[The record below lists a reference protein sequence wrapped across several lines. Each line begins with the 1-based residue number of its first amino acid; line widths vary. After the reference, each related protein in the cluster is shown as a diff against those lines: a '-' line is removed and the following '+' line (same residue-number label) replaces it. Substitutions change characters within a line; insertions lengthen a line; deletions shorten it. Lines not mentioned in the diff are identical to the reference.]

1 VADGVSFSS
10 TTRPRWVGTVDAGA
24 SSQQASGSKRDSLS
38 SMADAS
44 LVRDLKVT
52 PPSAQHNLP
61 LHELLRAPGRS
72 SVDGLGRC
80 RCSALAAVTA
90 VGATTVT
97 LWGCVSQGY
106 GRGAGRAYPDFDRVF
121 IEQMIPHQLIG
132 VRMASIIQKG
142 ILDPE
147 LRGLYVAIRGRA
159 QSGESD
165 RMARWNRQWWQPTT
179 SS

>member
-1 VADGVSFSS
+1 
-10 TTRPRWVGTVDAGA
+10 
-24 SSQQASGSKRDSLS
+24 
-38 SMADAS
+38 
-44 LVRDLKVT
+44 
-52 PPSAQHNLP
+52 
-61 LHELLRAPGRS
+61 
-72 SVDGLGRC
+72 VDGLGRC

-106 GRGAGRAYPDFDRVF
+106 GGGAGRAYPDFDRVF

-142 ILDPE
+142 IVDPE